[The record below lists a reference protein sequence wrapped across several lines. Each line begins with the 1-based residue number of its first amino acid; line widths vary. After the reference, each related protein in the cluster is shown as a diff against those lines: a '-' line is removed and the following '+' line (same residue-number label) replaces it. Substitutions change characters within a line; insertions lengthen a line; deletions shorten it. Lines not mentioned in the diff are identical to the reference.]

1 MSLLI
6 RCLLASLL
14 TLAQAAVARDL
25 LAVGTHFPRVLELT
39 EAGKPV
45 GMSVDLL
52 TQAAASQGHQ
62 IRFELYPW
70 LRAQAMVEQGH
81 ADILIGP
88 YRTPERELRFLFSQ
102 LAFYEDPLIFYV
114 RRAQPGAA
122 AAWHGDFAALGQL
135 PIGLV
140 QGWAYGDALEAA
152 RARLRIHNA
161 LNVETGLL
169 MLKAGRVD
177 LLASN
182 ERNTTPVIEQLGLQN
197 EVQSLQPPL
206 SVLRGHFAY
215 PRSPAGE
222 QLRVELDRAL
232 AALRAAGEI
241 RELSRRWKVRSP
253 E

>member
-6 RCLLASLL
+6 RCLLALSM
-14 TLAQAAVARDL
+14 TLGQAAVARDL

-39 EAGKPV
+39 EAGRPV

-114 RRAQPGAA
+114 RRGQQVG
-122 AAWHGDFAALGQL
+122 WHGDFAALGQL

-152 RARLRIHNA
+152 RAKLRIHNA

-197 EVQSLQPPL
+197 DVQTLQPPL

-215 PRSPAGE
+215 PRNAAGE
-222 QLRVELDRAL
+222 QLRVEFDRAL
-232 AALRAAGEI
+232 AAMRAAGEI